1 MANGFSDY
9 LENALL
15 DWAFKRTTFPAAPT
29 SVQISLHSADPGDTG
44 ASELAATGSYAR
56 VTFNTDTN
64 NSTDT
69 QFNAKSTNGQA
80 RQISNKA
87 TITFPTATGN
97 WTTATFFG
105 VWDAAGTNLLFTGAI
120 TGGVTVNNG
129 NTLSLVDG
137 NLVVSID

>member
-15 DWAFKRTTFPAAPT
+15 DWAFKRTTFPGAPT

-44 ASELAATGSYAR
+44 ASELTGGSYAR
-56 VTFNTDTN
+56 VTFNTDTSN
-64 NSTDT
+64 ASDS
-69 QFNAKSTNGQA
+69 QFNAKSTSGQA

-97 WTTATFFG
+97 WSTATYFG
-105 VWDAAGTNLLFTGAI
+105 IWDAGGTNLLFTGTI

-129 NTLSLVDG
+129 NTLSLIDG